1 MKQFKLEHFPL
12 QNQALISNM
21 TFHVK
26 MEFQFQHRAMIT
38 RSNFRLKI
46 SILKSKCDVIRWK
59 PKLDF
64 HLKIKKNFNI
74 GYSNDKGA
82 KYEFWFRAVEEISY
96 RNKFLLNILV
106 IYLMVQ
112 MEHHVQALDLRYY
125 LFLKF

>member
-46 SILKSKCDVIRWK
+46 SILKSKCDVIR
-59 PKLDF
+59 
-64 HLKIKKNFNI
+64 
-74 GYSNDKGA
+74 
-82 KYEFWFRAVEEISY
+82 
-96 RNKFLLNILV
+96 
-106 IYLMVQ
+106 
-112 MEHHVQALDLRYY
+112 
-125 LFLKF
+125 

>member
-64 HLKIKKNFNI
+64 HL
-74 GYSNDKGA
+74 YDS
-82 KYEFWFRAVEEISY
+82 
-96 RNKFLLNILV
+96 
-106 IYLMVQ
+106 
-112 MEHHVQALDLRYY
+112 
-125 LFLKF
+125 